1 MPAKK
6 KSAPRGT
13 KKRKKKPSPKTR
25 LGTEIKK
32 ALLGVLIL
40 ALMVV
45 AAGVAARFV
54 LGPGGSGPG
63 SPLPPPEPSKP
74 AAPQRAVAHKVPKFE
89 IYPADVPQ
97 PAPKPAPAE
106 TGVPKAAIIIDDMG
120 YDRRIADRFCALD
133 APLTFSVLPFCPFRD
148 AVVQKARSRG
158 FVLMLHLPMEPNEYP
173 EVDPGPGAL
182 LTSMDP
188 DLLLKTLESDLDA
201 VPYAAGVNNH
211 MGSRLSAQSNQM
223 NQIFTVLKRRRLF
236 YVDSR
241 TTWHTKARQAARLLQ
256 VPFAQRDVFLDHDP
270 APRAIRG
277 QIRELIATAVRHGE
291 AVGIGH
297 PHAETLDAL
306 REMLPEL
313 KARVRL
319 VPITELVHPVS

>member
-1 MPAKK
+1 MAAKK

-13 KKRKKKPSPKTR
+13 KKRKKKPSPKASIWSE
-25 LGTEIKK
+25 LKK
-32 ALLGVLIL
+32 ALLGAFIL
-40 ALMVV
+40 AILVA

-54 LGPGGSGPG
+54 LGPGGSGPVA
-63 SPLPPPEPSKP
+63 PLAPEPSKTS
-74 AAPQRAVAHKVPKFE
+74 APERAVAHKVPKFE
-89 IYPADVPQ
+89 IYPANVPK
-97 PAPKPAPAE
+97 PAPKPKPAE
-106 TGVPKAAIIIDDMG
+106 TGPPKAAIIIDDMG

-133 APLTFSVLPFCPFRD
+133 APLTFSVLPICPFRD

-158 FVLMLHLPMEPNEYP
+158 FVLMLHLPMEPDEYP

-182 LTSMDP
+182 LTSMNP

-297 PHAETLDAL
+297 PHEETLDAL